1 MKTQVVLKKLKTS
14 KPKKQKYSII
24 LQLSHGDADHHED
37 FTIDCISEK
46 HFIQLMNDLETEP
59 PHPSGGG
66 DDVVYQ
72 GMPCQIDSFEGRYFD
87 ENGEKWVA
95 SVK

>member
-1 MKTQVVLKKLKTS
+1 
-14 KPKKQKYSII
+14 
-24 LQLSHGDADHHED
+24 
-37 FTIDCISEK
+37 
-46 HFIQLMNDLETEP
+46 MNDLETEP